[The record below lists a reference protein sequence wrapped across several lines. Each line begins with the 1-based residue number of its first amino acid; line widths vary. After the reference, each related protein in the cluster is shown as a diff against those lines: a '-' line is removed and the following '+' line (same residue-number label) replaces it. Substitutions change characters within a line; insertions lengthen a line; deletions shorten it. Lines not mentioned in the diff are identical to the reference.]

1 MSILSGPLPFSSP
14 PSNGHVLEVAPG
26 VLWLRLALP
35 FRLNHVNV
43 YLLED
48 GDGWLLVDTG
58 AGDEPT
64 QAAWSRLIGDDEG
77 PLRGRPI
84 TRIVATHF
92 HPDHIGAA
100 GFLCART
107 GARLLMGEIEYLTA
121 LNLVQGDELEAVAV
135 RLALYKRN
143 GATPEQMEAARGHV
157 ARYRALV
164 PSLPALFEPLRPGDI
179 LQAGSRQLRVHE
191 AAGHA
196 PAQMLLH
203 DAASN
208 LLFVADQVLTHISPN
223 VGIMDRSPEDDP
235 LRLFLDSLGALRRLV
250 PDGGLVLPGHHL
262 PFRRLHARIGELVAH
277 HASRCELIEQACA
290 AGGLTACELVASLFP
305 FQLELAPV
313 LVCVQRSSG
322 PSQLHSRTEPAR
334 APRLAWAGAVGTG
347 WSAFAHRVTF
357 VAPLRASSGLTAKPS
372 ASSRTQDAGC
382 SLYTI

>member
-1 MSILSGPLPFSSP
+1 
-14 PSNGHVLEVAPG
+14 
-26 VLWLRLALP
+26 
-35 FRLNHVNV
+35 
-43 YLLED
+43 
-48 GDGWLLVDTG
+48 
-58 AGDEPT
+58 
-64 QAAWSRLIGDDEG
+64 
-77 PLRGRPI
+77 
-84 TRIVATHF
+84 
-92 HPDHIGAA
+92 
-100 GFLCART
+100 
-107 GARLLMGEIEYLTA
+107 
-121 LNLVQGDELEAVAV
+121 
-135 RLALYKRN
+135 
-143 GATPEQMEAARGHV
+143 MEAARGHV

-305 FQLELAPV
+305 FQLNSHQFWFAFSEVLAH
-313 LVCVQRSSG
+313 LNFIA
-322 PSQLHSRTEPAR
+322 RTEPAR